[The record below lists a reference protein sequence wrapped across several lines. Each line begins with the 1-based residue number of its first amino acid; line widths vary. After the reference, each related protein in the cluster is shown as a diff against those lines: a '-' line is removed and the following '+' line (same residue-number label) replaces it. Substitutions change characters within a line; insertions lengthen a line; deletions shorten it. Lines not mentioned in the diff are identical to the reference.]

1 MVIILH
7 RSARAS
13 RRKTGRRSHVSA
25 AGACGRH
32 GSSSAVEGEL
42 RREKHLTSSLPAL
55 NHSSPPPGAA
65 GFPGRIRVRVR
76 SRRPHCCCCCGSWS
90 PYSPAAVTSSNRA
103 GPLFSLGHF
112 SKQLHVRVRCEVH
125 RQLLSAKLMTCSSI
139 LE

>member
-25 AGACGRH
+25 AGACGWP

-55 NHSSPPPGAA
+55 NHSSLPPGAA
-65 GFPGRIRVRVR
+65 CFPGRIRVRVR
-76 SRRPHCCCCCGSWS
+76 ARVPAPPLLLLLRFLESLPSCCRDLVEPCRAVILAGS
-90 PYSPAAVTSSNRA
+90 
-103 GPLFSLGHF
+103 LF
-112 SKQLHVRVRCEVH
+112 K
-125 RQLLSAKLMTCSSI
+125 AI
-139 LE
+139 AY